1 MLSALLS
8 AVVLSQL
15 SPAMKESFDAVT
27 TMTPWLSSPDAFRD
41 PQHHEDIARALATLS
56 KLKHPFLRGSGTSST
71 SVAKLF
77 GNQAKWAKDDFLAR
91 NTESARYRTR
101 GLTQLCLACHL
112 REPTRDF
119 VDVQRK
125 VERMVLPP
133 LQQAE
138 LFALTR
144 QTDRALEVW
153 GQELGRT
160 VRLDSELYEQLDGLR
175 LAVGVAV
182 RLRDDP
188 KLVQQLLAP
197 QLFRFELP
205 GFALREVEAWNK
217 DAVAW
222 EKDRFALA
230 DQTPTTLMTRARS
243 LIESAGAEDTE
254 AAVSER
260 YVALLRA
267 ASYLDE
273 ALRQA
278 PDGPYR
284 AEALYLLGVVHPTVA
299 DSPLWQLE
307 WMYFEACIR
316 ENAGTPIAQTC
327 AQRLKDRTWYIGVEG
342 SELITDG
349 GSGPRSQ
356 TVTCT
361 AEQLVLGGIALKLRL
376 GDAEAAALRGLM
388 LDGGTWASLPRP

>member
-8 AVVLSQL
+8 AVVLSQF
-15 SPAMKESFDAVT
+15 SPTMKDSFDALATV
-27 TMTPWLSSPDAFRD
+27 TPWLSSPDAFRD
-41 PQHHEDIARALATLS
+41 PQHHEDVARALDTLS

-77 GNQAKWAKDDFLAR
+77 GNQATWAKEDFLAR
-91 NTESARYRTR
+91 KTESARYRTR
-101 GLTQLCLACHL
+101 GLTQLCLGCHL

-119 VDVQRK
+119 VDVQKR
-125 VERMVLPP
+125 VERLVLPP
-133 LQQAE
+133 LQKAE
-138 LFALTR
+138 LFAVTR
-144 QTDRALEVW
+144 QVDRALDVW
-153 GQELGRT
+153 GKELGRS

-188 KLVQQLLAP
+188 KLVQRLLAP

-205 GFALREVEAWNK
+205 GFALREVESWNK

-222 EKDRFALA
+222 EKDRFGLA
-230 DQTPTTLMTRARS
+230 EQTPTTLMARARS
-243 LIESAGAEDTE
+243 LIESTGAEDTE
-254 AAVSER
+254 AAVPER

-284 AEALYLLGVVHPTVA
+284 AEALYLLGVTHPTTA

-307 WMYFEACIR
+307 WMYLEACIR
-316 ENAGTPIAQTC
+316 ENPGTPIAQTC
-327 AQRLKDRTWYIGVEG
+327 AQRLKDRTWFIWHKGA
-342 SELITDG
+342 DM
-349 GSGPRSQ
+349 P
-356 TVTCT
+356 
-361 AEQLVLGGIALKLRL
+361 
-376 GDAEAAALRGLM
+376 AA
-388 LDGGTWASLPRP
+388 TWAGLAELLWTAKSGR